1 MAVLH
6 SVCTIFAPKIN
17 TPMDILLLVGGLLLI
32 LLGANGLTDG
42 AASVAKRFRI
52 PSIVIGLTI
61 VAFGTSAPELTVSIS
76 SALKGSA
83 DIAIGNV
90 VGSNIFNTL
99 MIVGCTALFAP
110 IVITRNTLKRE
121 IPLCILSSVALL
133 ICANDVFLD
142 GSEENMLGI
151 ADGLLLLCFF
161 AIFLS
166 YTFAIAKRDGDTT
179 NPEKEPLQEED
190 EIRLLP
196 VWKSA
201 LYILGGLAG
210 LIIGGNFF
218 VDGAGGIARG
228 LGVSESVIGLTLV
241 AGGTSLPELA
251 TSIVAA
257 LKKNPEIAIGNA
269 IGSNLFNIFF
279 VLGCSA
285 SITPM
290 RLTGITNLDL
300 WVLVGAGILLWLLGL
315 FFGKRTI
322 TRIEGSILMLCYAA
336 YMAVLICNL

>member
-1 MAVLH
+1 M
-6 SVCTIFAPKIN
+6 N
-17 TPMDILLLVGGLLLI
+17 ILFLIGGLLLI

-61 VAFGTSAPELTVSIS
+61 VAFGTSAPELTVSVS

-83 DIAIGNV
+83 DIAVGNV

-110 IVITRNTLKRE
+110 IVITRNTLRRE
-121 IPLCILSSVALL
+121 IPLCILSSLVLL
-133 ICANDVFLD
+133 ICANDMFLN
-142 GSEENMLGI
+142 GSKENVLSI
-151 ADGLLLLCFF
+151 TDGLILLCFF
-161 AIFLS
+161 IVFLS
-166 YTFAIAKRDGDTT
+166 YTFAIASHNTK
-179 NPEKEPLQEED
+179 EKGEETD
-190 EIRLLP
+190 EIKQFP
-196 VWKSA
+196 MWKSV
-201 LYILGGLAG
+201 LYILGGLGALVAG
-210 LIIGGNFF
+210 GSFF
-218 VDGAGGIARG
+218 VDGASGIARS

-257 LKKNPEIAIGNA
+257 LKKNPEIAIGNV

-285 SITPM
+285 SITP
-290 RLTGITNLDL
+290 LHLNGITNLDL
-300 WVLVGAGILLWLLGL
+300 LVLVGSSILLWLVGI

-322 TRIEGSILMLCYAA
+322 TRIEGSILILCYIA
-336 YMAVLICNL
+336 YTTVLIYNL

>member
-1 MAVLH
+1 M
-6 SVCTIFAPKIN
+6 
-17 TPMDILLLVGGLLLI
+17 
-32 LLGANGLTDG
+32 GANGLTDG

-61 VAFGTSAPELTVSIS
+61 VAFGTSAPELTVSVS

-83 DIAIGNV
+83 DIAVGNV

-110 IVITRNTLKRE
+110 IVITRNTLRRE
-121 IPLCILSSVALL
+121 IPLCILSSLVLL
-133 ICANDVFLD
+133 ICANDMFLN
-142 GSEENMLGI
+142 GSKENVLSI
-151 ADGLLLLCFF
+151 TDGLILLCFF
-161 AIFLS
+161 IIFLS
-166 YTFAIAKRDGDTT
+166 YTFAIASHNTK
-179 NPEKEPLQEED
+179 EKGEETD
-190 EIRLLP
+190 EIKQLP
-196 VWKSA
+196 MWKSV
-201 LYILGGLAG
+201 LYILGGLGALVAG
-210 LIIGGNFF
+210 GSFF
-218 VDGAGGIARG
+218 VDGASGIARS

-257 LKKNPEIAIGNA
+257 LKKNPEIAIGNV

-285 SITPM
+285 SITP
-290 RLTGITNLDL
+290 LHLNGITNLDL
-300 WVLVGAGILLWLLGL
+300 LVLVGSSILLWLVGI

-322 TRIEGSILMLCYAA
+322 TRIEGSILILCYIA
-336 YMAVLICNL
+336 YTTVLIYNL